1 MHKHIFVNLPV
12 ADLPRS
18 KTFFAALGLTF
29 EPRFTDHTAACMILG
44 ENIFAM
50 LLTHEKFRGFTPKPI
65 SDAHTSTEVLTCL
78 SCESRAEVE
87 DLVAKALA
95 AGGTAPQPPMD
106 YGFMYAHGF
115 TDLDGHIWELMF
127 MDMSAAPPEMQP
139 PQPAGTPSGSP
150 DHQAT
155 T

>member
-1 MHKHIFVNLPV
+1 MVGAGAPV
-12 ADLPRS
+12 APVVGYPLIVPVQTAIEASRS
-18 KTFFAALGLTF
+18 A
-29 EPRFTDHTAACMILG
+29 D
-44 ENIFAM
+44 
-50 LLTHEKFRGFTPKPI
+50 
-65 SDAHTSTEVLTCL
+65 
-78 SCESRAEVE
+78 
-87 DLVAKALA
+87 
-95 AGGTAPQPPMD
+95 TAPQPPMD

-115 TDLDGHIWELMF
+115 TDLDGHIWELMY